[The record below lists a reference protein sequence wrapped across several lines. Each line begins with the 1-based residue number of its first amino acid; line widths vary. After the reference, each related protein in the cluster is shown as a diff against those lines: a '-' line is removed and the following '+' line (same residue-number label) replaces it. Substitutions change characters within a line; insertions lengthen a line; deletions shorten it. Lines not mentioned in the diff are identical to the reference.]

1 MLINQDQTGLAD
13 GMKNKCSAND
23 RSTKT
28 YFNNVGGV
36 VSKA

>member
-1 MLINQDQTGLAD
+1 MLIYQDQTGLAD
-13 GMKNKCSAND
+13 GMKNKCCGND

-28 YFNNVGGV
+28 YFNNVGEF

>member
-1 MLINQDQTGLAD
+1 MRSHPDQTGLAD

-28 YFNNVGGV
+28 YFDNVGGF